1 MVSEMQV
8 SKTQDCRGELCPIP
22 IIHISKAIKEVQVGE
37 VLLLLATDPGAEP
50 DMAAWT
56 KNTGH
61 ELLQQTQEDSG
72 YKFWVR
78 RTN

>member
-1 MVSEMQV
+1 MVTEAEV
-8 SKTQDCRGELCPIP
+8 AKTQDCQGELCPIP
-22 IIHISKAIKEVQVGE
+22 IIHVSKAIKEVQVGE
-37 VLLLLATDPGAEP
+37 VLLMLATDPGATP

-61 ELLQQTQEDSG
+61 EMVQETVDENV

-78 RTN
+78 RTK